1 MFRCLLFITVFSFI
15 AISPVLADQQGEK
28 DDNAVY
34 KKKYYRYEIFLNPDL
49 NISEGARVEFEGAGV
64 EFKSKVWVLF
74 DHDTGSTWVT
84 PIDKESGQP
93 GRSWRPLDFERNP
106 QNIPGE
112 SSEGTNV
119 E

>member
-1 MFRCLLFITVFSFI
+1 MGGGGGGGRGG
-15 AISPVLADQQGEK
+15 GEERK
-28 DDNAVY
+28 KRKKKY
-34 KKKYYRYEIFLNPDL
+34 KKKKKKKKKKKYYRYEIFLNPDL